1 MSNLFEE
8 CINGK
13 FILKTTEPQDLSL
26 YLNDGSHY
34 IPSGLNRS
42 NQLGVI
48 QDADTMLPFAYDA
61 KSANGVFLT
70 DDMVQVREPTLCFD
84 INPFGRVEPPYPIE
98 TNMDTLNTMNTYPDG
113 TLINPSAL
121 TVRQT
126 DNQIIQTPA
135 SQASTLQNEYLTAR
149 MAEYQEENILQKIY
163 QLMLDK
169 EKASEQQNE
178 LDHTEGNPAPQ
189 QPPEMGTDTPER
201 IFQTETEIDGNG
213 VEQDGPQIPTPPP
226 MVQTDLDE
234 FRRQLIRFTT
244 TARREQLL
252 NIAATIGT
260 PAYTDNGSAYTVAQL
275 RPMIKRRLRELSLP
289 ALRAIQSLI
298 ENRQREL
305 QE

>member
-98 TNMDTLNTMNTYPDG
+98 TNMDTSNTMNTYPDG
-113 TLINPSAL
+113 TLINPSAAL
-121 TVRQT
+121 TIRQT

-135 SQASTLQNEYLTAR
+135 SQATTLQNQYLTAR

-169 EKASEQQNE
+169 EKESEQRNT
-178 LDHTEGNPAPQ
+178 LPSGRGDPAPQ
-189 QPPEMGTDTPER
+189 QEPKPDIIETSFVPMTKDEKQFGTSRPDYIYE
-201 IFQTETEIDGNG
+201 TETDM
-213 VEQDGPQIPTPPP
+213 P
-226 MVQTDLDE
+226 
-234 FRRQLIRFTT
+234 
-244 TARREQLL
+244 
-252 NIAATIGT
+252 
-260 PAYTDNGSAYTVAQL
+260 YWKY
-275 RPMIKRRLRELSLP
+275 
-289 ALRAIQSLI
+289 
-298 ENRQREL
+298 
-305 QE
+305 